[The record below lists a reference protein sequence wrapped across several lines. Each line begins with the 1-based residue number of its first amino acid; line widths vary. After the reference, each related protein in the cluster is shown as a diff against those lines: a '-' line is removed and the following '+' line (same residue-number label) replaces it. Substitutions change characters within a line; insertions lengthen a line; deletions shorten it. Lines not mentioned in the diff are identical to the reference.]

1 MTPHN
6 ILYINL
12 TMLKCNQY
20 DVNCTVHDVWRP
32 TIHQVKHIARSKWLG
47 MLNFWL
53 FSKLC
58 KSPSNTYRKQ
68 IKQTASGTIHEL
80 EMKLHKSNISLLVIQ
95 TTGIWVTVITQC
107 YAYLC
112 LTQLTCSNEVLP
124 LSELLQP
131 VSSPKQRI
139 SENRY
144 YTDIMPSIMTFEG
157 KWEPIF
163 WMFSKL
169 TDSVYNVQ
177 SPTGYF
183 AMYIPDHFTAIIQV
197 NLH

>member
-12 TMLKCNQY
+12 IMLKCNQY

-32 TIHQVKHIARSKWLG
+32 TIHQVKHIARSKWLE
-47 MLNFWL
+47 MLNFRL

-107 YAYLC
+107 YAYVC
-112 LTQLTCSNEVLP
+112 LTQ
-124 LSELLQP
+124 
-131 VSSPKQRI
+131 QRSTAFVWTSAACI
-139 SENRY
+139 KSKTAN
-144 YTDIMPSIMTFEG
+144 
-157 KWEPIF
+157 KWEKILYGHNAINHDIWRKMRTNF
-163 WMFSKL
+163 L
-169 TDSVYNVQ
+169 NVFKTNRQ
-177 SPTGYF
+177 C
-183 AMYIPDHFTAIIQV
+183 V
-197 NLH
+197 